1 MCYYYTHLSVGNTG
15 LEEGLYNLLKVT
27 QVISDRAN
35 IYELETDWTA
45 KPALMTNTLINLGE
59 EPMLSE
65 LGFL

>member
-1 MCYYYTHLSVGNTG
+1 MFYYYTHLSVGNTG

-45 KPALMTNTLINLGE
+45 KTSTHEQHTHQLG
-59 EPMLSE
+59 
-65 LGFL
+65 